1 MKLTLREQLMAATFA
16 GIIAAFSQII
26 IPVGVVPWSLQTFIV
41 GLSVT
46 LLGRKVG
53 TWAVLI
59 YFLLGLI
66 GLPVFAGGASGM
78 AALFGPTG
86 GYLIGFI
93 FTSLVIGT
101 IIKYTNYTYFW
112 TISANLVG
120 FLIALCFG
128 TIWLKFAADMTWSA
142 SFATGFLG
150 FLFPEVIKATC
161 SGWLS
166 VLLIRR
172 LPQNFFSF

>member
-1 MKLTLREQLMAATFA
+1 MKLTLHEQLMAATFA
-16 GIIAAFSQII
+16 GIIAIFSQII
-26 IPVGVVPWSLQTFIV
+26 IPIGVVPWSLQTFIV

-66 GLPVFAGGASGM
+66 GLPVFAGGASGV

-93 FTSLVIGT
+93 FTSFIIGT
-101 IIKYTNYTYFW
+101 IIKYTGYTYFG
-112 TISANLVG
+112 TISANLIG
-120 FLIALCFG
+120 FLVALFFG
-128 TIWLKFAADMTWSA
+128 TIWLKFAAGMNWPA
-142 SFATGFLG
+142 AFATGFLG
-150 FLFPEVIKATC
+150 FLFPEIIKAIC
-161 SGWLS
+161 SGWFS

-172 LPQNFFSF
+172 LPQKFFNS

>member
-1 MKLTLREQLMAATFA
+1 MKLTLYEQLMAATFA
-16 GIIAAFSQII
+16 GIIAIFSQII
-26 IPVGVVPWSLQTFIV
+26 LPIGVVPWSLQTFIV

-66 GLPVFAGGASGM
+66 GLPVFAGGASGV

-93 FTSLVIGT
+93 FTSLLIGT
-101 IIKYTNYTYFW
+101 MMKYTEYTYFW
-112 TISANLVG
+112 TITANLAG
-120 FLIALCFG
+120 FLLALFFG
-128 TIWLKFAADMTWSA
+128 TVWLKFAVGMTWPA
-142 SFATGFLG
+142 AFATGFLG
-150 FLFPEVIKATC
+150 FLFPEIVKAIC
-161 SGWLS
+161 SGWFS
-166 VLLIRR
+166 VLLIHR
-172 LPQNFFSF
+172 LPQKFFSV